1 MKKFI
6 ILISILFLSG
16 MALRSQQTFQKI
28 ITKNRYEIAKSVVQT
43 LDGGYAFL
51 ADIGSGMSSG
61 KWIVKTNANGDTLWT
76 RTFQNYGYGFF
87 RDRELVQTS
96 DGGFSFLLD
105 RTDSTY
111 ILHLSQEGDSL
122 WARAVGPLMDHVLAP
137 VSDKDYLVADIYMAG
152 NTGLIG
158 INRFDSLGV
167 KRWSKMFSLRGL
179 SDGSSAVAYSIC
191 EVPGNGFILAGGLY
205 SMYFTFTPFLFRLG
219 EEGDS
224 LWCRKYSPYGDA
236 RFISVDI
243 IGDQGF
249 YAGGIECIGRCNT
262 LLMKLDPAGDTV
274 WAREQYLAG
283 NQSIYSLR
291 TTAGGDVIVCGEYSR
306 SSWSQDTAKLMLRRY
321 GRNGD
326 ILWEKLI
333 GNYCQ
338 SPGFSLEYTADSGL
352 IVCGGVQDNQ
362 GEDYHAMLVRTDRNG
377 NIFGTGFTDL
387 SEPAISCWPN
397 PASEILYIGFSRPVQ
412 VACIEIT
419 DITGLTRLNT
429 NVSMETGTCG
439 INIEALPDGLYLLK
453 CRTGVSKPVIRK
465 FLVKR
470 DR

>member
-6 ILISILFLSG
+6 ILISILFLPG
-16 MALRSQQTFQKI
+16 TALRSQQTFQKI

-43 LDGGYAFL
+43 LDGGHAFL

-87 RDRELVQTS
+87 HDRELVQTS

-122 WARAVGPLMDHVLAP
+122 WARAVGPLMDHKLAP
-137 VSDKDYLVADIYMAG
+137 VSNKDYIVADIYWAG
-152 NTGLIG
+152 NTGLMG
-158 INRFDSLGV
+158 VNRLDSLGV

-191 EVPGNGFILAGGLY
+191 EIPGNGFIVAGGLY
-205 SMYFTFTPFLFRLG
+205 SAYFTFEPFLLRLS

-236 RFISVDI
+236 KFVSVDVV
-243 IGDQGF
+243 GDQGF
-249 YAGGIECIGRCNT
+249 YVGGMACTGRCNT
-262 LLMKLDPAGDTV
+262 LLMRLTPSGDTV
-274 WAREQYLAG
+274 WAREQYLEG
-283 NQSIYSLR
+283 EQGIFSVR
-291 TTAGGDVIVCGEYSR
+291 TTAGGDVIVCGENSV
-306 SSWSQDTAKLMLRRY
+306 SMWQDSARLMLRRY

-326 ILWEKLI
+326 MLWEKLI
-333 GNYCQ
+333 GDYRQ
-338 SPGFSLEYTADSGL
+338 AHGLSLEFTADSGL
-352 IVCGGVQDNQ
+352 VICGGAQKQ
-362 GEDYHAMLVRTDRNG
+362 TGEDYHALLVRTDKDG
-377 NIFGTGFTDL
+377 NIFGTGFPNL

-397 PASEILYIGFSRPVQ
+397 PASKILNIGFSRSAQ

-419 DITGLTRLNT
+419 DITGQPQMNT
-429 NVSMETGTCG
+429 TVDTETGTCG
-439 INIEALPDGLYLLK
+439 INIEALLDGLYFLK